1 MPNTYGNTWMQAAAG
16 SASGAVAL
24 GLQRI
29 GVGYDNR
36 QQLKQQKRLS
46 ELQIENESKL
56 MDIQNQKQYEQW
68 VKTGPVGQKEQYK
81 AAGLNPALMYGIGG
95 GGGQSMGAGVPSVT
109 TATAENPKTSQ
120 GAAQAVGMGLQG
132 ALLMAQIENIKAD
145 TANKTQG
152 TAKTWQETHA
162 LEMQNIITQIAQSN
176 DEYGNDTKGDI
187 HKSAAVKQKLGE
199 AIMQSKTI
207 SEIAQK
213 TELMKAQGL
222 TEADI
227 QKKLEAETK
236 LLQNEI
242 DWQALDI
249 TGDNIGSTI
258 QKILTMI
265 IGVVFGVRG
274 IESKGN
280 KGSTT
285 TREGYNA
292 KGEHYFEQKHTKNN

>member
-95 GGGQSMGAGVPSVT
+95 GGGQSMGAGIPSVT

-145 TANKTQG
+145 TANKQQG
-152 TAKTWQETHA
+152 TSKTWQETHK
-162 LEMQNIITQIAQSN
+162 LEMDNLIQEISQATDKDGKNT
-176 DEYGNDTKGDI
+176 EGDI
-187 HKSAAVKQKLGE
+187 QKSAAVTQMRQQIEETAKRIEILKQ
-199 AIMQSKTI
+199 
-207 SEIAQK
+207 
-213 TELMKAQGL
+213 QGL
-222 TEADI
+222 TQEET
-227 QKKLEAETK
+227 QKKINNETK
-236 LLQNEI
+236 LLQAEI
-242 DWQALDI
+242 DWNALDI
-249 TGDNIGSTI
+249 KGDNIG
-258 QKILTMI
+258 KILERI
-265 IGVVFGVRG
+265 IRL
-274 IESKGN
+274 ILK
-280 KGSTT
+280 
-285 TREGYNA
+285 
-292 KGEHYFEQKHTKNN
+292 